1 MSQTESQADI
11 AYDWELWIGR
21 TEMVAE
27 EPVIT
32 WTQIFGFEGLPFPEQ
47 TPEDI
52 DVTHMQSPGR
62 TRETRPGLLPVVD
75 WAQEKQL
82 WDDDDG
88 DVLLEELAALT
99 EAGNKEN
106 VLFEFNL
113 DPDGSSIRRTYQGY
127 VNTYTPTG
135 TVGDKAMANLSVK
148 IMARQPTNPR
158 VIPEE

>member
-11 AYDWELWIGR
+11 AYGWELWIGR
-21 TEMVAE
+21 ETGTEE
-27 EPVIT
+27 LPETT
-32 WTQIFGFEGLPFPEQ
+32 WTQIFGFEALPFPEQ
-47 TPEDI
+47 TPEDV

-82 WDDDDG
+82 WEDDDG
-88 DVLLEELAALT
+88 DILLNDLAALT

-113 DPDGSSIRRTYQGY
+113 DPDGASIRRTYRGY

-135 TVGDKAMANLSVK
+135 TVGDKAMANLTTK
-148 IMARQPTNPR
+148 IMERQPTNPR
-158 VIPEE
+158 VIPE